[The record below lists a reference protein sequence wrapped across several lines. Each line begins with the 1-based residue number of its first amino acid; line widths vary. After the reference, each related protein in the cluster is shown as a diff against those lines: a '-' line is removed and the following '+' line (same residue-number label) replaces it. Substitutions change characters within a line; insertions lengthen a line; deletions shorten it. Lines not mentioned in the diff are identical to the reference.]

1 MQPQVLD
8 LPRGRRTRAPE
19 PPSPRPAS
27 RCPRKRVSSGLAAGR
42 LRPSGVTLPPV
53 TFHLQGRR
61 VAFVCCCHPNSA
73 PLLPGPAGPG
83 PVADADPAVPV
94 RQLPAAPAGEQL
106 RVHPHP
112 AGRPLGHKDTVS
124 FTLGV
129 APRVPLLVWGWGPRP
144 RFLAPSF
151 STLKR
156 ALHPPASGPCL
167 NWAAAPR
174 C

>member
-1 MQPQVLD
+1 MLLARGSCSFRAELSLQPQVLD

-83 PVADADPAVPV
+83 PVADADRSTGGACTCPGTCHRETLDLGLAEPDSAVQVFPAEPSCGFSS
-94 RQLPAAPAGEQL
+94 A
-106 RVHPHP
+106 HFS
-112 AGRPLGHKDTVS
+112 GR
-124 FTLGV
+124 
-129 APRVPLLVWGWGPRP
+129 
-144 RFLAPSF
+144 
-151 STLKR
+151 
-156 ALHPPASGPCL
+156 C
-167 NWAAAPR
+167 
-174 C
+174 